1 MNNQLSCVQKPSK
14 MHQEQQSKTW
24 ACTSSDIPGKL
35 IQWDLCYRLSMITL
49 VLVVL
54 TGYIMGQVQVGNMGI
69 ESRGLEMMA
78 IYTTAGKY
86 VPI

>member
-1 MNNQLSCVQKPSK
+1 
-14 MHQEQQSKTW
+14 
-24 ACTSSDIPGKL
+24 
-35 IQWDLCYRLSMITL
+35 MITL

-54 TGYIMGQVQVGNMGI
+54 TGYTMGQVQVGNMGI